1 MIIDLSADELIDPT
15 GKNISHFA
23 FREMRKNTKFVAIM
37 RKHNGMRPQDI
48 AILLKIV
55 ALGRDDWQ
63 IQPLSNELR
72 ISISEISESLNRS
85 RLAGLIDFKK
95 KRPNRNSLLEFLQHG
110 VKYVFPQ
117 SPGAMSKGM
126 PTAHSHP
133 FMKKHF
139 HSDNNYVWPKAK
151 GEMIG
156 QLVEPFYE
164 RQPEAA
170 GDDSK
175 FYLLLALVDAIRVG
189 RVRESKL
196 ATDELRRILLN
207 EPSK

>member
-1 MIIDLSADELIDPT
+1 
-15 GKNISHFA
+15 
-23 FREMRKNTKFVAIM
+23 
-37 RKHNGMRPQDI
+37 MRPQDV

-55 ALGRDDWQ
+55 ALSRNDWQ
-63 IQPLSNELR
+63 ILPLSKELR
-72 ISISEISESLNRS
+72 ISMSEISESLNRS

-95 KRPNRNSLLEFLQHG
+95 KRPNRISLLEFLQHG

-117 SPGAMSKGM
+117 SAGALIRGM

-139 HSDNNYVWPKAK
+139 HSDTNYVWPDAK
-151 GEMIG
+151 GEVMG
-156 QLVEPFYE
+156 QMVEPFYE
-164 RQPEAA
+164 RQPETAR
-170 GDDSK
+170 DDSK

-196 ATDELRRILLN
+196 ATDELQRILVG
-207 EPSK
+207 EF

>member
-1 MIIDLSADELIDPT
+1 
-15 GKNISHFA
+15 
-23 FREMRKNTKFVAIM
+23 
-37 RKHNGMRPQDI
+37 MRPQDV

-55 ALGRDDWQ
+55 ALNRDDWQ
-63 IQPLSNELR
+63 IQALSDELR
-72 ISISEISESLNRS
+72 ISLSEISESLNRS

-95 KRPNRNSLLEFLQHG
+95 KRPNRMSLLEFLQHG

-117 SPGAMSKGM
+117 SPGAMNRGM

-139 HSDNNYVWPKAK
+139 LSDTHYVWPDAK
-151 GEMIG
+151 GEVMG
-156 QLVEPFYE
+156 QMVEPFYE

-170 GDDSK
+170 NDDSK

-189 RVRESKL
+189 RVRETNL
-196 ATDELRRILLN
+196 ATNELKRILLG
-207 EPSK
+207 EF

>member
-1 MIIDLSADELIDPT
+1 
-15 GKNISHFA
+15 
-23 FREMRKNTKFVAIM
+23 M
-37 RKHNGMRPQDI
+37 RKHNGMRPQDV

-55 ALGRDDWQ
+55 ALNREDWQ

-95 KRPNRNSLLEFLQHG
+95 KRVNRDSFLEFLQHG

-117 SPGAMSKGM
+117 NPGAMSKGM
-126 PTAHSHP
+126 ATAHSHP

-139 HSDNNYVWPKAK
+139 HSEADYVWPDAQ
-151 GEMIG
+151 GEIVG
-156 QLVEPFYE
+156 QVIEPFYV

-170 GDDSK
+170 RDDST
-175 FYLLLALVDAIRVG
+175 FYLILALVDAIRVG
-189 RVRESKL
+189 RVRESKI
-196 ATDELRRILLN
+196 AIDELKRILLN
-207 EPSK
+207 EPSR